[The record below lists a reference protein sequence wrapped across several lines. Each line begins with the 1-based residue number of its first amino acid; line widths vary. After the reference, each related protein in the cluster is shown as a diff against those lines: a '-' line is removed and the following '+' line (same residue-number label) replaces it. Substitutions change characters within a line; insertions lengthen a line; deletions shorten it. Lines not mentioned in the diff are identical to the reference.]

1 MSDFKPFAAAVKA
14 QFDLMSKGELYTV
27 GFAGDEVYRSY
38 LEAFPP
44 GTNEIFRE
52 RTEHDCSCCK
62 NFIRNIGN
70 VVSIVDGKLVSVW
83 DVAGLEHPYDMVAA
97 ALSTMVK
104 VFPVMGLFRVS
115 EPTYGAESSRE
126 LKEGSVRTWNH
137 FHAAIAHKHF
147 VGKNASESAASR
159 IGSFATTAAVFK
171 RGLDELKAADF
182 ATVLDLIDSNAIYR
196 GAEHRASVVE
206 FMAVQTKYAAL
217 NSGSKNL
224 FLWENAGSPV
234 ARFRNTVIGTLLQDL
249 ADGTDIERA
258 VKSFEIKVA
267 PQNYKRPT
275 ALITEGMKK
284 QALATIAELGLE
296 SALSR
301 RFARLSDVSVN
312 NVLWVNGAVQGQM
325 KDGIESLLDAAIVKA
340 PVKTDKAE
348 AISIDQFMAAVLP
361 QAKDL
366 QILVR
371 NNQQGNFMSL
381 TAPVHSDVPQLF
393 KWVNNF
399 GWSYDGN
406 IADSIKE
413 RVKAAG
419 GTVEGD
425 LCCRLAWEYTDDLDF
440 HMHEPSGGHIY
451 FGNRRQLSA
460 NGGMLDVDANGMD
473 GQREDPSENIFY
485 KDRSKMR
492 NGAYKLVVNNY
503 NRRSNG
509 KGFEVEIEFDG
520 QVVHFEHAGVVAQGG
535 NITVAHIHYDGV
547 SFRVEP
553 MLSASTG
560 PAKGVEKWGVTTEQF
575 IKVNTVMLSPN
586 YWDDNASG
594 NKHWFFLLDGCK
606 NPLPAR
612 GIYNEFLAPGLEAH
626 RKVFEVLG
634 DKTKCIS
641 ADDQLS
647 GVGFS
652 STKGDSVIVSVVGDK
667 LRKTYNINF

>member
-14 QFDLMSKGELYTV
+14 QFDHMSKGELYTV
-27 GFAGDEVYRSY
+27 GFDGDQVYSNY
-38 LEAFPP
+38 LKAFPE
-44 GTNEIFRE
+44 GTNEIYRE

-70 VVSIVDGKLVSVW
+70 VVSIVDGALVSVW
-83 DVAGLEHPYDMVAA
+83 DAPGLEFPYSGVAA
-97 ALSTMVK
+97 TLSNLIK
-104 VFPVMGLFRVS
+104 LFPVMGLFRAT
-115 EPTYGAESSRE
+115 EPTYGAESSKE
-126 LKEGSVRTWNH
+126 IKEGSVRTWNH
-137 FHAAIAHKHF
+137 FHAAIAAKHY
-147 VGKNASESAASR
+147 VGKNASISAASA
-159 IGSFATTAAVFK
+159 IGNFATTVGVFK
-171 RGLDELKAADF
+171 RGLDEFKPEHF
-182 ATVLDLIDSNAIYR
+182 STVIDLIDSNAIYR

-206 FMAVQTKYAAL
+206 FMAVQAKYLAL
-217 NSGSKNL
+217 GSGRKNL

-249 ADGTDIERA
+249 AAGDDIERA
-258 VKSFEIKVA
+258 VKAFETKVA

-296 SALSR
+296 PALSR

-312 NVLWVNGAVQGQM
+312 NVLWVNGAVQGKM
-325 KDGIESLLDAAIVKA
+325 KDGIEGLLDSAIVKA
-340 PVKTDKAE
+340 PAKTDGAMD
-348 AISIDQFMAAVLP
+348 IGIDQFMATVLP
-361 QAKDL
+361 QATDL

-393 KWVNNF
+393 KWSNNF

-440 HMHEPSGGHIY
+440 YMYEPGGGHIY

-492 NGAYKLVVNNY
+492 KGAYKLVVNNY

-509 KGFEVEIEFDG
+509 AGFEVEIEFDG
-520 QVVHFEHAGVVAQGG
+520 QVVHFEYAGVVPQRA
-535 NITVAHIHYDGV
+535 NVAVAIIHFDGV
-547 SFRVEP
+547 GFRVQALLP
-553 MLSASTG
+553 ASTG
-560 PAKGVEKWGVTTEQF
+560 PAKGVDKWGVTTEQF
-575 IKVNTVMLSPN
+575 VKVNTVMFSPN
-586 YWDDNASG
+586 YWDDNATG
-594 NKHWFFLLDGCK
+594 NKHWFFLLDQCK

-612 GIYNEFLAPGLEAH
+612 GIYNEFLASGLEAH
-626 RKVFEVLG
+626 RKVFEVLAERM
-634 DKTKCIS
+634 KC
-641 ADDQLS
+641 APTDDQLS